1 MKSGGITRG
10 LQAGNTQDLTFTNS
24 FNLTFSGNLGEELA
38 FKGAVSEESTPLQPE
53 GNTQTLREI
62 DRIYLEMI
70 AGKVFQALLGD
81 YTLDLHPRRMS
92 SMNGDIGLKPIYNE
106 FSRKVLGVRTDLQVG
121 PTELILSGSATK
133 GKFTTLAIQGS
144 DAVQGP
150 YRLEGKNGERAIV
163 VIAGTERVYIDGVQL
178 LRGELNDYV
187 IDYGLAEIRFTN
199 KRIIT
204 SSTRITV
211 DFEYTDEQYSRTLA
225 AGSQNSLFFDNRL
238 QFSTSYIREGED
250 QNSPLN
256 LSLSDSDKMILASAG
271 PDPRKAGKSGV
282 ITTGRDSLGRARGNY
297 LRQDTVLSGLRVLFY
312 KYAPYD
318 TTNAIYNV
326 AFGYAGNLK
335 GSYVR
340 NALGE
345 YSFVGPGLGNYDTTI
360 FLPLPQLTQLVSAQ
374 LSFFPFRTLAFT
386 TELARSDLEPNR
398 FAPNYSV
405 QDNAYHLYGSF
416 QDTIGTSAIEA
427 NYSERYKGGNFSPI
441 DRDRKVEELRDYGID
456 APIETYSFSSNSERE
471 RKAKM
476 QYGIGAGSLALNYA
490 SYTRGVDIYQ
500 AERFAGALSLNED
513 TGYIPKVIVTDSRTN
528 TTDLSDTLRSQW
540 ELYSATAK
548 KTYKLPTFQLTPGL
562 QASME
567 SRASNTLSKSDS
579 LTAQSFRFRQITP
592 SLDVYLSPHVNLGGS
607 IQLRNDDSSRLGLF
621 KQVSTAATYQFTSSL
636 INLSGFSTQIDLGYL
651 NKEYHD
657 SLSRTL
663 NGGNIS
669 SLLVR
674 LIPRYQSSNSFL
686 NIDGIYEASEQRAAR
701 LERVFFP
708 VQKGLGNYKYLG
720 DLNRNGKQDPDEFA
734 PAAYA
739 DEGAFILLTLPTEA
753 LFPVTDLRS
762 SLHVRMNPLPYL
774 GVETSIRIEES
785 SNDPNSSDIYLF
797 RLSHF
802 LNETSTIR
810 GLIETQQD
818 LSVLDNNPAQSYRL
832 RWIERKNAV
841 QYNTGLE
848 RLYYREYSLR
858 GRFRP
863 TVEIGDETVVSLIQD
878 NAQSG
883 EHSTTYPHATTRL
896 DMHSELTY
904 EPFASALG
912 FGSKV
917 GYSIASDNS
926 FHPELQ
932 ATMSTVSINCR
943 YSVSGTTRLR
953 AELGRD
959 ELIVRNAASIIAIPY
974 SVSQGKSLGSTWLWT
989 VSLDVQIASGIV
1001 LTAGYSG
1008 RSELTDG
1015 LNRSV
1020 IHNARAEARA
1030 SF

>member
-1 MKSGGITRG
+1 
-10 LQAGNTQDLTFTNS
+10 
-24 FNLTFSGNLGEELA
+24 
-38 FKGAVSEESTPLQPE
+38 
-53 GNTQTLREI
+53 
-62 DRIYLEMI
+62 
-70 AGKVFQALLGD
+70 
-81 YTLDLHPRRMS
+81 
-92 SMNGDIGLKPIYNE
+92 
-106 FSRKVLGVRTDLQVG
+106 
-121 PTELILSGSATK
+121 
-133 GKFTTLAIQGS
+133 
-144 DAVQGP
+144 
-150 YRLEGKNGERAIV
+150 
-163 VIAGTERVYIDGVQL
+163 
-178 LRGELNDYV
+178 
-187 IDYGLAEIRFTN
+187 
-199 KRIIT
+199 
-204 SSTRITV
+204 
-211 DFEYTDEQYSRTLA
+211 
-225 AGSQNSLFFDNRL
+225 
-238 QFSTSYIREGED
+238 
-250 QNSPLN
+250 
-256 LSLSDSDKMILASAG
+256 
-271 PDPRKAGKSGV
+271 
-282 ITTGRDSLGRARGNY
+282 
-297 LRQDTVLSGLRVLFY
+297 
-312 KYAPYD
+312 
-318 TTNAIYNV
+318 
-326 AFGYAGNLK
+326 
-335 GSYVR
+335 
-340 NALGE
+340 
-345 YSFVGPGLGNYDTTI
+345 
-360 FLPLPQLTQLVSAQ
+360 
-374 LSFFPFRTLAFT
+374 
-386 TELARSDLEPNR
+386 
-398 FAPNYSV
+398 
-405 QDNAYHLYGSF
+405 
-416 QDTIGTSAIEA
+416 
-427 NYSERYKGGNFSPI
+427 
-441 DRDRKVEELRDYGID
+441 
-456 APIETYSFSSNSERE
+456 
-471 RKAKM
+471 
-476 QYGIGAGSLALNYA
+476 
-490 SYTRGVDIYQ
+490 
-500 AERFAGALSLNED
+500 
-513 TGYIPKVIVTDSRTN
+513 
-528 TTDLSDTLRSQW
+528 
-540 ELYSATAK
+540 
-548 KTYKLPTFQLTPGL
+548 
-562 QASME
+562 
-567 SRASNTLSKSDS
+567 
-579 LTAQSFRFRQITP
+579 
-592 SLDVYLSPHVNLGGS
+592 
-607 IQLRNDDSSRLGLF
+607 
-621 KQVSTAATYQFTSSL
+621 
-636 INLSGFSTQIDLGYL
+636 LGYL

-674 LIPRYQSSNSFL
+674 LIPRYQSANSFL